1 MRVKLL
7 SPHVIDDRLWPAD
20 TIMEV
25 FSVTPLM
32 EGLDDEAREAI
43 TAEKVRVYGR
53 WIGRWPNLR
62 LLDDPPIER
71 SLENAQPIRPV
82 GSGGGPR

>member
-7 SPHVIDDRLWPAD
+7 SPHAIGDRLWPAD

-25 FSVTPLM
+25 SSVTPLM
-32 EGLDDEAREAI
+32 EGLDEEAI
-43 TAEKVRVYGR
+43 VAIAAEKVRVYGR
-53 WIGRWPNLR
+53 WVGRRPNLR

-71 SLENAQPIRPV
+71 SLENPQPIAPV
-82 GSGGGPR
+82 GAGGGPR